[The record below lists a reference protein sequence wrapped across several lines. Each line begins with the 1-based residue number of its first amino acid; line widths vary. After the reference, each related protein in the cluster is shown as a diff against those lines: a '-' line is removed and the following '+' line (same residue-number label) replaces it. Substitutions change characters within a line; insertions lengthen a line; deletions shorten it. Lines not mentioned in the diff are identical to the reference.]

1 MAPPSSTLDDSGSG
15 NGTLTVHPLEKLK
28 CSSGTYSC
36 AETWTRLDNVLCL
49 SDQFSREIDRQFG
62 NELSCGHSNRLLLEW
77 SNPVVGVC
85 SFQNFEFISC
95 NLIAVSFGT
104 RIVESNMLYL
114 LQIVEE
120 YAGCKKSNFA

>member
-28 CSSGTYSC
+28 CSSGTFSC
-36 AETWTRLDNVLCL
+36 AETWTSLDNVLCL

-62 NELSCGHSNRLLLEW
+62 NELSCGHSNRLLL
-77 SNPVVGVC
+77 
-85 SFQNFEFISC
+85 EFISC